1 LPLEK
6 RFEPSLLYLPSFVAD
21 GPGDFLGLVEVF
33 GPSADRRLRRQ
44 RGLPRFS
51 LRHRLPVHKHIPQIV
66 RPGGVQRRLHQ

>member
-21 GPGDFLGLVEVF
+21 GPGDFLGLVEVS

-44 RGLPRFS
+44 RGLPRLP
-51 LRHRLPVHKHIPQIV
+51 LRHSLAIHEHIPQVV
-66 RPGGVQRRLHQ
+66 RPGGTQRRLHQ